1 MTTARHPRHQT
12 LRSDVER
19 ILKQRNALL
28 RGVHGRLDDDAAFT
42 LDVWDAKLTAV
53 GEDLVRARRSLITE
67 LAPVFAEVLCALT
80 GRTARVS
87 LRYMADWDEAG
98 GLAEALAASRDD
110 DLRRGVTT
118 TGPHRDEVEI
128 RLAGL
133 PARIQASQGEQ
144 RSLALALRLAGHRV
158 VGDRTGTEP
167 VILLDDVFSEL
178 DTDRATALVELLPDC
193 QTLLTSAGVLP
204 AGVQTPNVVRISAGR
219 VADPE

>member
-1 MTTARHPRHQT
+1 M
-12 LRSDVER
+12 E
-19 ILKQRNALL
+19 I
-28 RGVHGRLDDDAAFT
+28 AAT